1 MKYLFNVLILVI
13 ALCSC
18 SNEGSKVETYSGTK
32 IEGGDKGV
40 YHIQSNKLSMESVG
54 NGPYDNSDNGISRIT
69 HDIYFNSNTGVLE
82 IKGPKVNT
90 KVQLV
95 DEMDNGRSNTFSYM
109 SIDDR
114 KKSDPN
120 VLNTFVELY
129 YNFDK
134 SKPDLDSK
142 GATVALITNNKNNTS
157 LLEALYLPLGSFY
170 VFKRMIVNI
179 SRTADSY
186 WY

>member
-18 SNEGSKVETYSGTK
+18 NNEGSKVETYSGTK
-32 IEGGDKGV
+32 IEGNKGV
-40 YHIQSNKLSMESVG
+40 YHFQSNELLINLVG

-134 SKPDLDSK
+134 SKPDLVSK

-179 SRTADSY
+179 YR
-186 WY
+186 